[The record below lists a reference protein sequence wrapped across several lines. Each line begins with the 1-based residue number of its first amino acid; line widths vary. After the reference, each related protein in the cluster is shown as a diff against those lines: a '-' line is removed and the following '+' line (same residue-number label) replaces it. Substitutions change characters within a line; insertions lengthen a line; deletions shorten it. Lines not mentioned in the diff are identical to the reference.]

1 MPAVSPAVA
10 DLRPGA
16 VPAGAAP
23 GAFGIQATDPHE
35 IIRQALA
42 QARAPILSTNFRPL
56 AAALL
61 HMVTRVKPDIP
72 VIWVDSGYN
81 TPATYAFAETLRAR
95 LGLNLHV
102 YTPRVTAARRQ
113 ACFGGIPSLGDP
125 AHAEFTREVKLEP
138 FERALQALQP
148 DVWLTGIR
156 ADQTAHRRALGVVS
170 RGPLDTVKVAPL
182 YYWTE
187 VDLENYL
194 YEAGLPDNRDYV
206 DPTKVREDRE
216 CGLQHLGSGI

>member
-1 MPAVSPAVA
+1 MAP
-10 DLRPGA
+10 L
-16 VPAGAAP
+16 AAR
-23 GAFGIQATDPHE
+23 FGISASAPRG
-35 IIRQALA
+35 IIQQALA
-42 QARAPILSTNFRPL
+42 QARAPVLSTNFRPH

-61 HMVTRVKPDIP
+61 HIVTEVRPDIP

-81 TPATYAFAETLRAR
+81 TPATYAFAAALTAR
-95 LGLNLHV
+95 LGLNLQV
-102 YTPRVTAARRQ
+102 YTPRVTAARRL
-113 ACFGGIPSLGDP
+113 ACLGGVPTLGD
-125 AHAEFTREVKLEP
+125 AGHAEFTREVKLEP
-138 FERALQALQP
+138 FERALRELRP

-182 YYWTE
+182 YHWTE

-194 YEAGLPDNRDYV
+194 YEHRLPDNYDYV
-206 DPTKVREDRE
+206 DPTKVRDDRE